1 MKEFV
6 VVKFGSELVAT
17 NDGVDQVRIDE
28 YAAGLNEQYADDSL
42 VVVTSGAVKTGRRR
56 WENMGNSSA
65 ELPLVTAAQ
74 LGSSAIIAAWEVGFS
89 RAGRIAGGLLVTHHE
104 LNDNKEGPMFSA
116 ALESAAVSRVV
127 SVVNENDAL
136 SDKELMKLATG
147 GDNDG
152 LASHIA
158 RVVEAREFVLF
169 TEKGGVLD
177 DSGNLIDKID
187 GSSIDDVRAMVATR
201 KAGKGGRGGMPT
213 KLEAAWDAAQ
223 AGVATRMAATNGDMS
238 GRLVT
243 EFIAN

>member
-1 MKEFV
+1 MRDFV
-6 VVKFGSELVAT
+6 VVKFGSELVTT
-17 NDGVDQVRIDE
+17 NDGVDQSRIDE
-28 YAAGLNEQYADDSL
+28 YATGLNEQYADDSL
-42 VVVTSGAVKTGRRR
+42 IVVTSGAVKTGKRR
-56 WENMGNSSA
+56 WENAGNSS

-74 LGSSAIIAAWEVGFS
+74 LGSSAIIAAWEVAFS
-89 RAGRIAGGLLVTHHE
+89 RADRIAGGLLVTHHE
-104 LNDNKEGPMFSA
+104 LEDSKEGPMFTMALQSA
-116 ALESAAVSRVV
+116 ATSRVV

-136 SDKELMKLATG
+136 SDKELMRLATG

-158 RVVEAREFVLF
+158 RVVEAREFILF

-177 DSGNLIDKID
+177 DSGTLIDKID
-187 GSSIDDVRAMVATR
+187 ESSIGDVRAMVATR

-223 AGVATRMAATNGDMS
+223 AGVGTRMAATNSDMS